1 MKDLSFTRTNYQP
14 VFIVN
19 SHGVYRLSDFLV
31 LYDRRFV
38 RAAYAAILRREP
50 DPNGETHYLNRV
62 RTGEHRALILE
73 DILGSDEARKH
84 RTVIHGL
91 HEYLRRMRSC
101 NRPVIGK
108 FVAAYLFLLNL
119 DEHMRDLRILE
130 NHMIRMAEEGE
141 DVQESNLR
149 KLRSFVK

>member
-1 MKDLSFTRTNYQP
+1 
-14 VFIVN
+14 
-19 SHGVYRLSDFLV
+19 
-31 LYDRRFV
+31 
-38 RAAYAAILRREP
+38 
-50 DPNGETHYLNRV
+50 
-62 RTGEHRALILE
+62 
-73 DILGSDEARKH
+73 
-84 RTVIHGL
+84 
-91 HEYLRRMRSC
+91 MRSC